1 MQDQQIAGE
10 QKLSPARKHHSWAFF
25 LHASGLFVIF
35 LSNRCCLVERVTE
48 RAADEMFVQL
58 LSTSES
64 ADCRE
69 MAVNTLLRSPLLHF
83 RCAQD
88 FRQPHFSARPKQTSN
103 QKTVK
108 AKYSIK
114 I

>member
-1 MQDQQIAGE
+1 MTLEGLGYAGDHWIVPEFHDPDRVWESAASMQDQQIAGE

-69 MAVNTLLRSPLLHF
+69 MAVNTLLRSP
-83 RCAQD
+83 
-88 FRQPHFSARPKQTSN
+88 
-103 QKTVK
+103 
-108 AKYSIK
+108 
-114 I
+114 